1 MKKQQ
6 DSEVKE
12 LDYSIEHCEDCKEPT
27 QKIVKLFGRETK
39 VRVICS
45 CRKKEIEEETM
56 RAEQL
61 NKQMRLDRVMKNSLM
76 DEVFKKKTFEAWD
89 RTRGNEKI
97 YNIARKYS
105 GEFQKMKSEN
115 VGLLLH
121 GNPGNGKTYAAVAIA
136 NELLN
141 RSVPVVCV
149 SINALL
155 DRIKES
161 YSKWGQEGEDTI
173 LRNLANAD
181 LVIIDDLGTEQ
192 RTEWSVSRVYSI
204 IDSRYRNNLPLIITT
219 NFTLADLKK
228 RYGDRTHDR
237 ILEMCTPILNDK
249 ASLRTEKQQVKSR
262 LLRELL
268 EVNHENKRV

>member
-1 MKKQQ
+1 MMKKQQ
-6 DSEVKE
+6 SSEMKESDSK
-12 LDYSIEHCEDCKEPT
+12 IEFCETCKEPLH
-27 QKIVKLFGRETK
+27 KIITLFGRETK
-39 VRVICS
+39 VKVICT
-45 CRKKEIEEETM
+45 CRKKEIEDESKK
-56 RAEQL
+56 AEQL
-61 NKQMRLDRVMKNSLM
+61 HRQMRLDRVMKNSLM
-76 DEVFKKKTFEAWD
+76 DEIFRRKTFESWD
-89 RTRGNEKI
+89 RSRGNEKI
-97 YNIARKYS
+97 YNISRKYANN
-105 GEFQKMKSEN
+105 FQQMKAEN

-136 NELLN
+136 NDLLE

-192 RTEWSVSRVYSI
+192 RTEWSISRVYSI
-204 IDSRYRNNLPLIITT
+204 IDSRYRNMLPLIITT
-219 NFTLADLKK
+219 NFTIADLKK

-249 ASLRTEKQQVKSR
+249 ASLRREKQQSKSK

-268 EVNHENKRV
+268 EEK